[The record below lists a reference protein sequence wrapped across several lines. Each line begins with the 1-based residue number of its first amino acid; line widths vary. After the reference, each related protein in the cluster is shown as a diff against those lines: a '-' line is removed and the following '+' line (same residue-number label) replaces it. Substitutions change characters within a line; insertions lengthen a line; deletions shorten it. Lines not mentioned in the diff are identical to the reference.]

1 MDFIRARS
9 DEQKSVRLKQ
19 ITDAAVGLFDSRE
32 YDRITLAAI
41 AKKLDFS
48 RVNLYKYV
56 SSKEE
61 IYLAV
66 TMNELDAFVRD
77 IILAF
82 EEIRYIGIADFALL
96 WAKTLYR
103 HERLLKLCSI
113 LFNIIERNV
122 SVTCLAEFKRQ
133 LFAGI
138 ESLYPL
144 MKRIFPD
151 LSADQALLFLDYQ
164 LQYIAGF
171 YPTTVLNETQK
182 EAIRLSGIPY
192 EAKDFVSG
200 LSSFLIIIL
209 TGLRYANE
217 LAEMQECTRVGN

>member
-9 DEQKSVRLKQ
+9 DEQKSVRFKQ
-19 ITDAAVGLFDSRE
+19 ITDAAVELFDSQE
-32 YDRITLAAI
+32 YDKITLAAI
-41 AKKLDFS
+41 AKKLNFS

-61 IYLAV
+61 IYLTV
-66 TMNELDAFVRD
+66 TMNELDAFIHDV
-77 IILAF
+77 ILTF
-82 EEIRYIGIADFALL
+82 EEIHSIGIGDFALL

-113 LFNIIERNV
+113 LFSIIERNV
-122 SVTCLAEFKRQ
+122 PVLCLAEFKRQ
-133 LFAGI
+133 LFVGI

-151 LSADQALLFLDYQ
+151 FTAEQALLFLDYQ
-164 LQYIAGF
+164 LHHIAGL
-171 YPTTVLNETQK
+171 YPSTVLNETQK

-192 EAKDFVSG
+192 EAKDFVTVLSG
-200 LSSFLIIIL
+200 FLTTVL

-217 LAEMQECTRVGN
+217 LAER